1 MPRNLRALV
10 LLPLLAGTVSC
21 ALIPGPNLHQLKL
34 TSVRV
39 VSSNEVPNFVP
50 IAKAALPERSFL
62 VLNFSAERD
71 LVEYA
76 KRYEY
81 NIVNDA
87 SICRDDE
94 IDTAKL
100 LQNDVYIYDPAGAV
114 NAFRKDESEEA
125 SASAGYNVYIAMKP
139 IPLASRSVFEYDL
152 QHNPENICVQL
163 KGGNML
169 GDSFVS
175 NVIVVPKSAISDAL
189 THR

>member
-21 ALIPGPNLHQLKL
+21 ALIQGPNLHQLKL

-39 VSSNEVPNFVP
+39 VNSNEVPNFVP
-50 IAKAALPERSFL
+50 LAHAALSERSFL

-71 LVEYA
+71 LIEYA

-81 NIVNDA
+81 NIVNNA
-87 SICRDDE
+87 SICRDDG
-94 IDTAKL
+94 IDTTKL
-100 LQNDVYIYDPAGAV
+100 LQNDVYIYDATGAV
-114 NAFRKDESEEA
+114 NAFRKDGPEEA
-125 SASAGYNVYIAMKP
+125 SARAGYDVYIAMRS

-152 QHNPENICVQL
+152 QYNPENICIQL

-175 NVIVVPKSAISDAL
+175 NIIVVPKVAISDAL
-189 THR
+189 AHR